1 MVHYD
6 IQPNTNTTTSYPT
19 FVFLI
24 PTGSI
29 YEAATS
35 LRRIR
40 TLLLEIAPS
49 DRIKYCRTDFENATE
64 HVRPSPLPSID
75 YFYCLY

>member
-1 MVHYD
+1 MIHFD
-6 IQPNTNTTTSYPT
+6 IQPNTTTSYPT
-19 FVFLI
+19 FLLFLI

-40 TLLLEIAPS
+40 TLLLEITPS
-49 DRIKYCRTDFENATE
+49 DRIKYCSTDFENATE
-64 HVRPSPLPSID
+64 HVRQYPLMPHVLFISIAT
-75 YFYCLY
+75 